1 MLENCTVCQTVWF
14 IGGIHGFRGLSKS
27 HNLPPWAAGSKWP
40 ANTEPHDVHKS
51 AAQPVEKQAPHPAEK
66 QAQRMADHGIGFY
79 KGQGVASPTKIPWSG
94 TFDRMK
100 NL

>member
-1 MLENCTVCQTVWF
+1 MVSGPEQ
-14 IGGIHGFRGLSKS
+14 S
-27 HNLPPWAAGSKWP
+27 HNLPPWLQVQRPQS
-40 ANTEPHDVHKS
+40 EPHDVHKS
-51 AAQPVEKQAPHPAEK
+51 ASQPAEKQAPRPAEK

>member
-1 MLENCTVCQTVWF
+1 MVSGPEQ
-14 IGGIHGFRGLSKS
+14 S
-27 HNLPPWAAGSKWP
+27 HNLPPWLQVQRPQS
-40 ANTEPHDVHKS
+40 EPHDVHKS
-51 AAQPVEKQAPHPAEK
+51 AAQPAEK